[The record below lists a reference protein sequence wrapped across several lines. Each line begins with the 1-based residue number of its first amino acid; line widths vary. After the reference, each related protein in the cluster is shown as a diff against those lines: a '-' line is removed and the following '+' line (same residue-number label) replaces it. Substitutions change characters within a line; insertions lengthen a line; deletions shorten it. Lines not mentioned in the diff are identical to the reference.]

1 MIDYKVSKP
10 YLRKA
15 DQSQAVELG
24 IASSSCESGRK
35 RPKLGLWHRCAV
47 AVVDENVVCV
57 EEEVRMRI
65 QLNPT
70 ITDPRVTEI
79 RL

>member
-1 MIDYKVSKP
+1 MIDYKVSKH

-15 DQSQAVELG
+15 DQGQAVELG

-47 AVVDENVVCV
+47 AVVDV
-57 EEEVRMRI
+57 
-65 QLNPT
+65 QHSHLGLGK
-70 ITDPRVTEI
+70 RV
-79 RL
+79 